1 MNEKPPLIIRED
13 RAARFRDLR
22 KVPPLHGDL
31 FGVHITDRGR
41 DDPHKLISLH
51 IEDDENWHFVVSFS
65 HEWLPELIRILETA
79 RAAASLGHQRGE
91 SP

>member
-1 MNEKPPLIIRED
+1 MNSKPPVIIRED

-41 DDPHKLISLH
+41 DDPHKVIGLH
-51 IEDDENWHFVVSFS
+51 VEDDENWHFVVSFS

-79 RAAASLGHQRGE
+79 RAAVGQEAKHG
-91 SP
+91 